1 MKKQFCKTMSYV
13 MTAALLL
20 GVSMPSS
27 PAAAKKKAP
36 KLSTKKVSISVG
48 QKKTIKLKNGK
59 KAVWSIK
66 SGKKVVSLSKK
77 KKTSVVV
84 KGKKAGKAVVLAKV
98 GKKKL
103 TCKVTVKAKKPA
115 VTKAPAITTAPNTN
129 KPSTAPTATPTAV
142 VPTPTVTPEQGEAV
156 KDITI
161 DMTKVG
167 DTEFRS
173 SPATINFSSQLDSRF
188 DLAYFKEV
196 KIGYELTFEGEDTSK
211 LTAGKIAVAG
221 TTDQL
226 TGFDDGEPKAET
238 FMELLIPDGAEIISA
253 YQHPNWKKYAAVTH
267 HTYESGNA
275 WYIGCMF
282 EECYLQQLLIKI
294 LAKAS
299 VNAAVPEKFP
309 VIVREGVNEQGE
321 KLRFYLNYS
330 WEEQRVEVADDFEVV
345 LGNGD
350 STKHEI
356 YLSAWDVCIIKFEK

>member
-1 MKKQFCKTMSYV
+1 

-115 VTKAPAITTAPNTN
+115 VTKAPAVTTAPNTN

-142 VPTPTVTPEQGEAV
+142 VPTPTATPEQGEAV

-161 DMTKVG
+161 
-167 DTEFRS
+167 
-173 SPATINFSSQLDSRF
+173 NCQHL
-188 DLAYFKEV
+188 LHKEV
-196 KIGYELTFEGEDTSK
+196 PYLFSCFSDRKECNLFFSLTSFRQVSP
-211 LTAGKIAVAG
+211 L
-221 TTDQL
+221 
-226 TGFDDGEPKAET
+226 
-238 FMELLIPDGAEIISA
+238 
-253 YQHPNWKKYAAVTH
+253 
-267 HTYESGNA
+267 
-275 WYIGCMF
+275 
-282 EECYLQQLLIKI
+282 
-294 LAKAS
+294 
-299 VNAAVPEKFP
+299 
-309 VIVREGVNEQGE
+309 
-321 KLRFYLNYS
+321 
-330 WEEQRVEVADDFEVV
+330 
-345 LGNGD
+345 
-350 STKHEI
+350 
-356 YLSAWDVCIIKFEK
+356 LSA